1 VVVATYESASWIPY
15 FFQTFGANADK
26 VDAVATAG
34 VYGPRAWNSPRPCF
48 YSFNE
53 AAFTHNPANANFTME
68 RVKSVVRSS
77 VIHADLLHNHWHQR
91 LKAAGKRLL
100 SVTGIWLHLATGC
113 VAVQLERPSFATQNS
128 CTLRNST
135 LDEQGN

>member
-15 FFQTFGANADK
+15 FFQIFAANAEK

-34 VYGPRAWNSPRPCF
+34 VYGPRSWNSPRPCF

-53 AAFTHNPANANFTME
+53 VPFTHNPANANFTMD

-91 LKAAGKRLL
+91 LKAAGKRFLG
-100 SVTGIWLHLATGC
+100 VTGTSAQQAPGC
-113 VAVQLERPSFATQNS
+113 VALQLQHVIRQL
-128 CTLRNST
+128 C
-135 LDEQGN
+135 